1 MTGITEFL
9 SLEVKKEQVAS
20 LRAYT
25 EVEVKVSKLSPV
37 ITTKTASKKKLT
49 MCLCVFLPHRKS
61 IAG

>member
-25 EVEVKVSKLSPV
+25 EVEVKEIDSRLKEAANQRQEL
-37 ITTKTASKKKLT
+37 
-49 MCLCVFLPHRKS
+49 H
-61 IAG
+61 